1 MRTLVLGLGNDL
13 IADDGVGLLAARRLA
28 ETHGHLADVV
38 ESGLAGLALLDLF
51 LDYDRALVIDAI
63 QTGTHPPGTILAIRG
78 EELDAVVAPS
88 PHYAGL
94 PEMFALAQGMGLAFP
109 RDVRIL
115 AMEVEDA
122 ATIGAGLTPTVAAAL
137 PVLLAQAGALLEAW
151 PAE

>member
-13 IADDGVGLLAARRLA
+13 IADDGLGLLAARELA
-28 ETHGHLADVV
+28 VTHGHLADVV
-38 ESGLAGLALLDLF
+38 ETGLAGLALLDLF
-51 LDYDRALVIDAI
+51 LEYDRALVIDAI

-78 EELDAVVAPS
+78 DELSAVVAPS

-94 PEMFALAQGMGLAFP
+94 PELFALAQAMGLAFP

-122 ATIGAGLTPTVAAAL
+122 ATIGAGLTPAVAAAL
-137 PVLLAQAGALLEAW
+137 PTLVARAGAMLENW
-151 PAE
+151 PGE